1 LKALAAQILTGLKR
15 KFGMKNPP
23 TEGAMKKQSIILL
36 TVFVLFALKAQ
47 CQAVQ
52 PLKLIQSIPIPGFH
66 DGDFDHFATDPEDHL
81 LFLAGEENGAVPV
94 FDLNT
99 NKLVHT
105 ITGLKAPH
113 SMVYRADIKKLFV
126 VDGDAA
132 EVKIYETD
140 TYKPVGSIKLQD
152 DADSSAYDPAT
163 KYMYVV
169 NGGEGAKMKYTLI
182 SIIDTTAGKK
192 IGDIKVD
199 AESVEALALE
209 KSGPRMYANLESN
222 NAVAVIDREKR
233 TVIATW
239 SIEKDAKRNGPL
251 AFDEAD
257 KRVFVVAEDTGNII
271 VMDAESGKIINKMSC
286 IGNTDDAV
294 WDPQNRRV
302 YVAGVPYIYIYNL
315 IGNHRFRQI
324 GQIPTSF
331 HAVTG
336 ILVPR
341 LNRYYL
347 AVNHHG
353 NTPAEVLVYEV
364 MP

>member
-1 LKALAAQILTGLKR
+1 
-15 KFGMKNPP
+15 
-23 TEGAMKKQSIILL
+23 MKKQSIVLL
-36 TVFVLFALKAQ
+36 TMFVLFPLKAQ

-52 PLKLIQSIPIPGFH
+52 PLKYIQSIPIPSFH
-66 DGDFDHFATDPEDHL
+66 DGDFDHFATDPDDHL
-81 LFLAGEENGAVPV
+81 LFLTGEENGAVAV

-99 NKLVHT
+99 NKLVHI
-105 ITGLKAPH
+105 ITDLKAPH
-113 SMVYRADIKKLFV
+113 SMVYRHDIKKLFV

-132 EVKIYETD
+132 EVRIYETD
-140 TYKPVGSIKLQD
+140 NYKPVGSIKLKE

-169 NGGEGAKMKYTLI
+169 NGGEGAEMKYTLI
-182 SIIDTTAGKK
+182 SIIDTTAGKQ

-199 AESVEALALE
+199 AESIEALALE
-209 KSGPRMYANLESN
+209 KSSPRMYANLESN

-239 SIEKDAKRNGPL
+239 SIEKEAKHNGPL

-257 KRVFVVAEDTGNII
+257 KRLFVVGQDPGKII
-271 VMDAESGKIINKMSC
+271 LMDAASGKIINKLQC
-286 IGNTDDAV
+286 IGGTDDAV

-324 GQIPTSF
+324 GQVPTSF
-331 HAVTG
+331 HAETG
-336 ILVPR
+336 ILVPK

-353 NTPAEVLVYEV
+353 NTPAEVQVYEV
-364 MP
+364 VP

>member
-1 LKALAAQILTGLKR
+1 
-15 KFGMKNPP
+15 MK
-23 TEGAMKKQSIILL
+23 EQSILFL
-36 TVFVLFALKAQ
+36 TVFICFAPRAR
-47 CQAVQ
+47 CQTVQ

-66 DGDFDHFATDPEDHL
+66 DGDFDHFATDPADHF
-81 LFLAGEENGAVPV
+81 LFLAAEENGAVAV
-94 FDLNT
+94 FDLND
-99 NKLVHT
+99 NKLVHI

-113 SMVYRADIKKLFV
+113 SMVYRHDIKKLFV

-140 TYKPVGSIKLQD
+140 GYKPVGSIKLKE
-152 DADSSAYDPAT
+152 DADSSAYDPTT

-169 NGGEGAKMKYTLI
+169 NGGEGADMKYCLI
-182 SIIDTTAGKK
+182 SIIDTTAAKK

-199 AESVEALALE
+199 AEGVEALALE
-209 KSGPRMYANLESN
+209 KSRPRMYANLESN
-222 NAVAVIDREKR
+222 SAVAVIDREKR

-239 SIEKDAKRNGPL
+239 SIQKEAQRPSPL

-257 KRVFVVAEDTGNII
+257 KRLFVVAEDPGKIMLI
-271 VMDAESGKIINKMSC
+271 DAESGKIINRMPC

-324 GQIPTSF
+324 GQVPTSF

-353 NTPAEVLVYEV
+353 NTDALVQVYAV
-364 MP
+364 VP